1 MTILEFKGTNP
12 SDYGVGNVNLLYSGS
27 IGSGHYELPSSR
39 YPNVVY
45 DSSSIDSNGDTVYY
59 KANAFFPPYIII
71 GLTIPFTSTNGV
83 SLEQTLNQ
91 VTSIKFT
98 LGAASVTTPV
108 INISKQNQYF
118 YLETDPTTVFTLP
131 PEDDTQGTP
140 LDIEVEFIFLPYIKE
155 KFDNSDFNALQGNA
169 TGILK
174 SKAALEV
181 DRDTDNVN
189 PSNLAAIITRTAQP
203 AQIQY
208 SNYTT
213 RGWTNAR
220 YEGSKNV
227 AVIPRDNP
235 AQSYKSF
242 VGSIHPMDAD
252 DATILSSG
260 QSDQNTKKLYFNVE
274 ETPILFSQTSSLGAW
289 EMVRDRPYDIA
300 GSFPTVKRTLTNAS
314 ASLARRVV
322 ASGSIIYESE
332 GNDFIR
338 VVNKKIH
345 ATDKGSIFITDE
357 LGIIYYSAS
366 S

>member
-12 SDYGVGNVNLLYSGS
+12 SDYGIGNVNLLYSGS
-27 IGSGHYELPSSR
+27 IGSGYYPLPSSR

-45 DSSSIDSNGDTVYY
+45 DSSSIDSNGDTIYY
-59 KANAFFPPYIII
+59 KAEAFFPPYIII
-71 GLTIPFTSTNGV
+71 GLTVPFNSTNGV

-98 LGAASVTTPV
+98 LGDASVTTPV
-108 INISKQNQYF
+108 AQISKQNQYF
-118 YLETDPTTVFTLP
+118 YLETDPTSVFTLP
-131 PEDDTQGTP
+131 IEDDTQGTP

-169 TGILK
+169 TGILT

-189 PSNLAAIITRTAQP
+189 PTNLSAIITRTAQP

-208 SNYTT
+208 SNYTVS
-213 RGWTNAR
+213 GWTNAR
-220 YEGSKNV
+220 YEGTKNV
-227 AVIPRDNP
+227 AVIARDNP
-235 AQSYKSF
+235 AQSYHSF
-242 VGSIHPMDAD
+242 QASIHPMDAD

-260 QSDQNTKKLYFNVE
+260 QGDQNSKTLFFNVE
-274 ETPILFSQTSSLGAW
+274 ETPILSSELNSLGNW
-289 EMVRDRPYDIA
+289 EMVRDRPYDIP
-300 GSFPTVKRTLTNAS
+300 GSFPTVLRTS
-314 ASLARRVV
+314 GSMFARKTIS
-322 ASGSIIYESE
+322 SGSIIYESKD
-332 GNDFIR
+332 NDFVR

-357 LGIIYYSAS
+357 LGVIYYSGSA
-366 S
+366 